1 MFGLL
6 YLFSFGLFFLGIFF
20 FGNDCLYR
28 FIVMEQFD
36 YMLDFF
42 GNGEYF
48 FFWKFNIFY
57 IIFEVYV
64 KIYGWLGLG
73 LFFMGCMYFVDMVI
87 GWVKFDGFIV
97 FMV

>member
-1 MFGLL
+1 
-6 YLFSFGLFFLGIFF
+6 
-20 FGNDCLYR
+20 
-28 FIVMEQFD
+28 
-36 YMLDFF
+36 MLDFF

-48 FFWKFNIFY
+48 FFWKFNIIY